1 MTARIIIFGKNKEL
15 PSTIARSCE
24 GGLMAQETRRTPFLV
39 STGAAAGPFIPLR
52 GPAASLRHPRLTSSP
67 ARGTLARSQIGNA
80 APLFDATEDRWI
92 VPPSTTMVDTGAAAE
107 PRHLVETHDEYF
119 HPKPARPAASPHS
132 AAGLFHAAVEV
143 FTVALGLTVFGL
155 IAGFFLVLQ

>member
-24 GGLMAQETRRTPFLV
+24 GGLMAKETRRTPFLV
-39 STGAAAGPFIPLR
+39 STGAAAGPIIPLR
-52 GPAASLRHPRLTSSP
+52 GPAASLRHPRMDPSP

-119 HPKPARPAASPHS
+119 HPKPARPAVIQP

-155 IAGFFLVLQ
+155 IAGFLLVLA